1 MFADIVRKPLYH
13 ILLSTDTCPRT
24 ITSPDKPLLF
34 TILPSHAFSTCVVS
48 FCIYLNASLYASF
61 TPQCIKQHRVKLD
74 INSFKRQ
81 LSDGY
86 RIQSYKLDKK
96 PDPKGTYR
104 IPRMLRNLIESLELD
119 RNDQTV
125 NLKHRTLFLF
135 LFSRAMFN
143 RRMKRQV
150 KFASKDPS
158 LVA

>member
-13 ILLSTDTCPRT
+13 VLLSTDTCPRT

-34 TILPSHAFSTCVVS
+34 TILPSHAFSTRVVS

-86 RIQSYKLDKK
+86 RTQSYKLDKK

-104 IPRMLRNLIESLELD
+104 IPRILRN
-119 RNDQTV
+119 
-125 NLKHRTLFLF
+125 
-135 LFSRAMFN
+135 
-143 RRMKRQV
+143 
-150 KFASKDPS
+150 
-158 LVA
+158 